1 MEIEKYRTINS
12 AYSEIKKQDPE
23 SEISINGIKTGIRQG
38 LIPSITIGNKVVVSI
53 ENILRFY
60 SGRCVTAQDKTRNRS
75 TSLARHFQNKF
86 VDAIEVITNGLPI
99 S

>member
-75 TSLARHFQNKF
+75 TSLARS
-86 VDAIEVITNGLPI
+86 E
-99 S
+99 

>member
-1 MEIEKYRTINS
+1 MEIEKYRTIKS

-60 SGRCVTAQDKTRNRS
+60 SGRSASAVETRRSASAVKTRNRS
-75 TSLARHFQNKF
+75 A
-86 VDAIEVITNGLPI
+86 LPR